1 MMTMPTMKTF
11 FSDTMVKNIGHIVAM
26 SGNHLTAVLAISDD
40 LPLTTGLFV
49 ILESGTKAHLGI
61 IIKIEAMDKTAN
73 GDMAVTILTKGEIIY
88 TPSGKIS
95 FRKGTSSPV
104 MMGADVI
111 LATDDDLQ
119 CIFADIDESCISL
132 GSISK
137 TNHVPAKVLTNRFLG
152 GNFGIFGNRG
162 SGKSTTVCLLIHKLL
177 DTMPYAHCLLF
188 DPHGEYEAAFNGKA
202 HVINQDN
209 FVLPFWL
216 LNSEEI
222 NRIFLDP
229 QSPTLNTEEEV
240 LSDIITQ
247 ARQRYALQLER
258 DTARITVDSP
268 VPYRMSDVIE
278 ILDER
283 LGSLGESIKVSILR
297 RIRQRILSVRS
308 DVRYKFLFP
317 KMGANQDLHHI
328 LTNLLR
334 IPVAG
339 KPLTLINT
347 SGMMTD
353 IAQVV
358 VSTITR
364 LVFDFLQWARDMHMP
379 VLMLMDEAQ
388 RYLGEDNGRFS
399 KITQRLWEQIA
410 MEGRKFGISL
420 GIVTQVPSSLPSSI
434 LSQMGTVLVKKMN
447 SDAEIALL
455 ARYVGDMPLE
465 IGESFS
471 SFSRDDVY
479 IAGDGVR
486 NPMTVKCDPLDE
498 NRRPK
503 SKGGDFLESWS
514 TESNPQDHVY
524 AGLAAWCDY
533 KPE

>member
-1 MMTMPTMKTF
+1 
-11 FSDTMVKNIGHIVAM
+11 MVKKVGHIVAI
-26 SGNHLTAVLAISDD
+26 SGSHLSAVLSSDSD
-40 LPLTTGLFV
+40 IPMTTGLFV

-61 IIKIEAMDKTAN
+61 IIKIESIENIEKNEKSHILA
-73 GDMAVTILTKGEIIY
+73 TILTKGEIFY

-95 FRKGTSSPV
+95 FKKGTSSPV
-104 MMGADVI
+104 IMGADVV
-111 LATDDDLQ
+111 LATDDDLLS
-119 CIFADIDESCISL
+119 IFADTDEPYITL
-132 GSISK
+132 GTISK
-137 TNHVPAKVLTNRFLG
+137 TNNVPAKVLINRFLG
-152 GNFGIFGNRG
+152 ANFGIFGNRG
-162 SGKSTTVCLLIHKLL
+162 GGKSTTVCLLIHKLL

-229 QSPTLNTEEEV
+229 QSPTLNAEEEV
-240 LSDIITQ
+240 LSEIVTQ
-247 ARQRYALQLER
+247 ARQRYAVQLEKE
-258 DTARITVDSP
+258 TARITVDSP
-268 VPYRMSDVIE
+268 VPYRMSDLIE

-283 LGSLGESIKVSILR
+283 LGSLGESVKVSILR
-297 RIRQRILSVRS
+297 RMRQRILSVRG

-328 LTNLLR
+328 ITDLLR
-334 IPVAG
+334 IPVSG
-339 KPLTLINT
+339 KPVTLINT
-347 SGMMTD
+347 SGMITD

-364 LVFDFLQWARDMHMP
+364 LVFDFLQWTRDMHMP
-379 VLMLMDEAQ
+379 VLMIMDEAQ
-388 RYLGEDNGRFS
+388 RYLGDDKSRFS
-399 KITQRLWEQIA
+399 KTTQRLWEQIA

-420 GIVTQVPSSLPSSI
+420 GIVTQIPSGLPSSI
-434 LSQMGTVLVKKMN
+434 LSQLGTVLVKKMN

-455 ARYVGDMPLE
+455 ARYVGDMPTE

-471 SFSRDDVY
+471 SFSRDQLY

-486 NPMTVKCDPLDE
+486 NPMTVKCDSLSE
-498 NRRPK
+498 ERRPR
-503 SKGGDFLESWS
+503 SKGGDFLDSWS
-514 TESNPQDHVY
+514 KESNPHDHVY